1 MPYRTSWVAPKKLLT
16 RKGIKVYHT
25 YRHDN
30 ADDVAYNFHFTTNI
44 EYSETTGDLAGHFDV
59 RELDTWPQYAHIP
72 TDRAVRQAII
82 DAIDIG
88 EIQPFQRKE
97 Q

>member
-1 MPYRTSWVAPKKLLT
+1 MPYKTRWVAPAKFLT
-16 RKGIKVYHT
+16 RKGVDVYHT

-30 ADDVAYNFHFTTNI
+30 ADDVMHSFHFTTNR
-44 EYSETTGDLAGHFDV
+44 EYSETAGDLYGSFDV
-59 RELDTWPQYAHIP
+59 RELNTWPQYAHIP

-88 EIQPFQRKE
+88 EIQPFNPYKP
-97 Q
+97 